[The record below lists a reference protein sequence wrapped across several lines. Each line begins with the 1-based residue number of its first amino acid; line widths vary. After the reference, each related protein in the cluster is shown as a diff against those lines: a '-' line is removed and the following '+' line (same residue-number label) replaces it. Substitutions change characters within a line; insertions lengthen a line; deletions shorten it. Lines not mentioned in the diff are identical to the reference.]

1 LDIHEYQA
9 KGLLSGYGVGIPSGK
24 VACSADEAQ
33 AIARELGGS
42 GWVVKAQIHAGDRGK
57 VGGVKRCATLDE
69 VLEAAAGLIGSTL
82 VTPQTGSDGQ
92 RVHAVYVEQACEFQ
106 TELYLGMLVDGATSR
121 LTLLSSSQGGTGIE
135 SDERNIHSTPI
146 DPGLGLT
153 EEQLQTHT
161 RSLGLVGEQAQ
172 AAEQLMRAIY
182 DAFNGLDAS
191 LIEINPLVVTSSGG
205 LLALDAKMSIDDNAL
220 FRHPEL
226 EKLRLE
232 EQDPARLERER
243 HGFNYVRLDGNI
255 GCLVTGAGLALA
267 TLDLLKLYGGEPANF
282 IDLPPTARRVQI
294 AAAFKLILNEP
305 KVKCIL
311 VNVVGGGFTRCD
323 VVAEGITTAAR
334 EVSVDVPVVVRLS
347 GTSWEM
353 GRNLLQ
359 NSRMQISYA
368 DNMTEAAAK
377 AIEAAKGAA

>member
-1 LDIHEYQA
+1 MDIHEYQA
-9 KGLLSGYGVGIPSGK
+9 KGLLQGYGVSIPAGK
-24 VACSADEAQ
+24 VATSGDEARD
-33 AIARELGGS
+33 IARDLGGS
-42 GWVVKAQIHAGDRGK
+42 SWVVKAQIHAGDRGK
-57 VGGVKRCATLDE
+57 VGGVQRCATLDE
-69 VLEAAAGLIGSTL
+69 VHTVSKGLIGSTL
-82 VTPQTGSDGQ
+82 VTPQTGSDGA
-92 RVHAVYVEQACEFQ
+92 RVHSVYVEQACEFD
-106 TELYLGMLVDGATSR
+106 TELYLGMLVDGVTSR
-121 LTLLSSSQGGTGIE
+121 VTLLSSSQGGTGIE
-135 SDERNIHSTPI
+135 TAARDITSTPI
-146 DPGLGLT
+146 DPLLGLSKK
-153 EEQLQTHT
+153 QIQTHQNA
-161 RSLGLVGEQAQ
+161 LGLQGAQAS
-172 AAEQLMRAIY
+172 AAEQLMRGVY
-182 DAFNGLDAS
+182 EAFTTLDAS
-191 LIEINPLVVTSSGG
+191 LIEINPLVVTDSGA

-226 EKLRLE
+226 EKLRRE
-232 EQDPARLERER
+232 DEDPARLERER
-243 HGFNYVRLDGNI
+243 YGFNYVRLDGNI

-334 EVSVDVPVVVRLS
+334 EVDIDVPVVVRLA

-353 GRNLLQ
+353 GKNLLQ
-359 NSRMQISYA
+359 SSRMRISYA

-377 AIEAAKGAA
+377 AIEAAKGAS